1 MGRFFYFAKLSIL
14 FYVTSTGGRKMDY
27 KDTLLMPQTD
37 FPMRGNLP
45 KREPEIQEKWEEMNI
60 YGKVQDRTKGRPM
73 YVLHD
78 GPPYANGD
86 IHMGHALNK
95 ILKDIIV
102 RNKSMSGY
110 HAPYVPGWDTHG
122 LPIEQA
128 LTNKGVKRKEMTIAE
143 FRKLC
148 AEYALK
154 QIDNQRSQFK
164 RLGVRGDWENPYIT
178 LKPEYE
184 AQQIKVFGEMAKKG
198 YIYKGKKPVYWSP
211 SSESALAEAEIE
223 YQDKRSPSIYVG
235 FKVKDG
241 KGVLDTDTQI
251 VIWTTTPWTIPANLG
266 ISVHPELTYVVVK
279 ANNNKYL
286 VAESLLEAAAKEIGW
301 ENTEVIQ
308 KIKGGELEYVVAEH
322 PLYGRDSLVML
333 GEHVTTD
340 AGTGCVHTAPGH
352 GEDDFY
358 VGQKYGLDVLCPVD
372 DKGCMTN
379 EAPGFEGIFYEEAN
393 KPIGQSL
400 EEKGALLKLSFFTHS
415 YPHDWRTKKPVIF
428 RATAQWFASIKDFR
442 NELLEAVKE
451 TKWVPVWGETRLFNM
466 VRDRGDWCIS
476 RQRAWGVPIPV
487 FYAENGEAVITD
499 ETINH
504 ISDLFRENGSNV
516 WFEREANDLL
526 PEGFSHPGSPNGT
539 FTKETDIM
547 DVWFDSGSSHQAV
560 LEEREDLV
568 RPADLYLEG
577 SDQYRG
583 WFNSSLST
591 AVAVTGKAPY
601 KGVLSH
607 GFALDGEGRKM
618 SKSIGNVVVPAK
630 VMNQLGADI
639 LRLWV
644 ASVDYQA
651 DVRVSDAILKQ
662 VAEVYRKIRNTFRF
676 LLGNLADFNP
686 ETDAISYENLREVD
700 QFMLVKLNKLIKY
713 VRNAYENFEFAG
725 IYHAVN
731 NFCTLDLSAFYL
743 DFAKDVLYI
752 EAVDNHERRAI
763 QTVLYE
769 SLISLTKL
777 VTPILS
783 HTADEVWQFIPS
795 VKDESVQLTD
805 MPEYKEFENAQHLES
820 KWNSFMRLRDDVLK
834 ALEEARNAKVI
845 GKSLTAKVTLYVNE
859 NSKTLLESI
868 QENLKQLFIVSEFEV
883 AGAYDE
889 APEDAIKLDTAAI
902 LVSKAEG
909 ETCDR
914 CWIVTPEVGQD
925 HDHETL
931 CPRCA
936 EVVKEHYS
944 HLA

>member
-1 MGRFFYFAKLSIL
+1 ME
-14 FYVTSTGGRKMDY
+14 Y
-27 KDTLLMPQTD
+27 KDTLLMPKTE

-45 KREPEIQEKWEEMNI
+45 QREPEIQAKWEEMNI
-60 YGKVQDRTKGRPM
+60 YQKVQERTKGRPM
-73 YVLHD
+73 FVLHD

-95 ILKDIIV
+95 ILKDMIV
-102 RNKSMSGY
+102 RYKSMSGF

-128 LTNKGVKRKEMTIAE
+128 LTNKGVKRKEMTVAE
-143 FRKLC
+143 FRELC
-148 AEYALK
+148 TKYALE
-154 QIDNQRSQFK
+154 QIDNQRTQFK

-198 YIYKGKKPVYWSP
+198 YIYKGLKPVYWSP

-223 YQDKRSPSIYVG
+223 YQDKKSPSIYVG

-266 ISVHPELTYVVVK
+266 ISVHPDLTYVVV
-279 ANNNKYL
+279 AVNDNKYL
-286 VAESLLEAAAKEIGW
+286 VAESLLEAFTKEVGW
-301 ENTEVIQ
+301 EEAEVVQ
-308 KIKGGELEYVVAEH
+308 KVKGADLEYIIASH
-322 PLYGRDSLVML
+322 PLYDRDSLVML

-358 VGQKYGLDVLCPVD
+358 VGQKYGLEVLCPVD
-372 DKGCMTN
+372 DKGVMTA
-379 EAPGFEGIFYEEAN
+379 EAKGFEGLFYDTANKSIVQALEEA
-393 KPIGQSL
+393 
-400 EEKGALLKLSFFTHS
+400 GALLKLSFITHS
-415 YPHDWRTKKPVIF
+415 YPHDWRTKKPVIY

-442 NELLEAVKE
+442 NQLLEAVKE
-451 TKWVPVWGETRLFNM
+451 TKWVPAWGETRLFNM

-476 RQRAWGVPIPV
+476 RQRVWGVPIPV
-487 FYAENGEAVITD
+487 FYAENGEEIITD
-499 ETINH
+499 ETIDHVSN
-504 ISDLFRENGSNV
+504 LFRENGSNI
-516 WFEREANDLL
+516 WFEREAKDLL
-526 PEGFSHPGSPNGT
+526 PEGFTHPGSPNGT

-560 LEEREDLV
+560 LLEREDLV

-591 AVAVTGKAPY
+591 AVAVTGEAPY

-618 SKSIGNVVVPAK
+618 SKSLGNTVVPAK

-651 DVRVSDAILKQ
+651 DVRVSDPILKQ

-676 LLGNLADFNP
+676 LLGNLADFDPAVNKV
-686 ETDAISYENLREVD
+686 AYEDLREVD

-713 VRNAYENFEFAG
+713 VKNAYENYEFAG

-752 EAVDNHERRAI
+752 EATDNHERRAI

-769 SLISLTKL
+769 SLLALTKL
-777 VTPILS
+777 VSPILS
-783 HTADEVWQFIPS
+783 HTADEVWQYIPS
-795 VKDESVQLTD
+795 VTEESVQLTD
-805 MPEYKEFENAQHLES
+805 LPEYQELEGAKALEE
-820 KWNSFMRLRDDVLK
+820 KWSAFMTLRDDVLK
-834 ALEEARNAKVI
+834 ALEEARNQKVI
-845 GKSLTAKVTLYVNE
+845 GKSLTAKVSLYVNE
-859 NSKTLLESI
+859 KSKELLDSI
-868 QENLKQLFIVSEFEV
+868 SENLKQLFIVSGFEV
-883 AGAYDE
+883 AGTYDQ
-889 APEDAIKLDTAAI
+889 APDNAVKLETAAI
-902 LVSKAEG
+902 VVTKAEG
-909 ETCDR
+909 ETCER

-925 HDHETL
+925 SEHSTL

-936 EVVKEHYS
+936 EVVKENYS